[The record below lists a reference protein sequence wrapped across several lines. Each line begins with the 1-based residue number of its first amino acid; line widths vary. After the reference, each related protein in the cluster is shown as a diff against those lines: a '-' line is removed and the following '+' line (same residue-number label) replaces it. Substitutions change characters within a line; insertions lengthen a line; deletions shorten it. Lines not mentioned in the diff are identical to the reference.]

1 MIAAIIS
8 CHPPGQ
14 PDRQGSPEHPLAH
27 GDADALAHLAYCE
40 IKLGR
45 LSDAREHVRA
55 VLAVNPED
63 ALARQLAAY
72 LAR

>member
-1 MIAAIIS
+1 MRPSSHVIRPASRTAE
-8 CHPPGQ
+8 G
-14 PDRQGSPEHPLAH
+14 RPEHPLDL